1 MSTAGAAVTAALDGF
16 SIFLISD
23 HASDNQRHYQNQY
36 HQNNERSHLC
46 TTSFLLSEARI
57 LKHQLQA
64 SFSGM
69 IPDFTCLHFT
79 YLDFTRFLVSTL
91 KVSLSL

>member
-1 MSTAGAAVTAALDGF
+1 MPTTGAAVTAALDGF

-36 HQNNERSHLC
+36 HQNNDRSHLC

-64 SFSGM
+64 PFSGM
-69 IPDFTCLHFT
+69 IPDFVTIQYLHS
-79 YLDFTRFLVSTL
+79 YEQKSIPDQLR
-91 KVSLSL
+91 